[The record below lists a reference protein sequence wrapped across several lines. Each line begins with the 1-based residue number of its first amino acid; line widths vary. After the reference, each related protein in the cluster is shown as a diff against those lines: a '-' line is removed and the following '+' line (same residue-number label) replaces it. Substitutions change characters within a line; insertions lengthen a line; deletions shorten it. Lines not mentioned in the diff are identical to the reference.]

1 MTLPSHHHASR
12 RVAVLGAG
20 IMGSS
25 VALFL
30 ARRGIQV
37 TLIDGASEPFSGASR
52 WNEGKI
58 HLGYLYAGDPT
69 LATARNVLRGGLTFR
84 GLTEELIGCSLEE
97 AITPHDD
104 IYLIHRDSVATP
116 EATAGY
122 FEQVTQQARTD
133 PNASGYLADVSHSHV
148 HRLAQTELEEIANT
162 DAIVAGFQ
170 VPERSVL
177 TNWIANRFVGALA
190 AEPRIE
196 LRLDTRVTGI
206 RPSPKAAGRWL
217 IESDHPIDGDF
228 DVVVNALW
236 HGRLA
241 IDRAAG
247 LEPEPGWSHR
257 YRLSLFIHTATSVA
271 APSAVVATGPFGDI
285 KNYTGREFYL
295 SWYEAGLLARGESVL
310 PPRLPVLDEDAER
323 KVASATIERLARHI
337 PTAGEV
343 AANAVEMKV
352 RGGWVFAAGR
362 GSLAD
367 PHATLHRRDA
377 FGIRQRGTYISVDTG
392 KYSSAPFLAREIANR
407 ISGIATG

>member
-1 MTLPSHHHASR
+1 MTLPLHHHPAR

-30 ARRGIQV
+30 ARRGIEV
-37 TLIDGASEPFSGASR
+37 TLIDGASEPFFGASR

-69 LATARNVLRGGLTFR
+69 LETARNVLHGGLTFR
-84 GLTEELIGCSLEE
+84 RLTEELIGCSLEGV
-97 AITPHDD
+97 ITPQDD
-104 IYLIHRDSVATP
+104 IYLVHRDSVATP
-116 EATAGY
+116 EATALY
-122 FEQVTQQARTD
+122 FERVTQQARTD
-133 PNASGYLADVSHSHV
+133 GEAGGYLSDLSRSRV
-148 HRLAQTELEEIANT
+148 HRLAKRELEDIANT
-162 DAIVAGFQ
+162 EAIVAGFR

-177 TNWIANRFVGALA
+177 TNWIADRFVAALA

-196 LRLDTRVTGI
+196 LRLGTQIAGI
-206 RPSPKAAGRWL
+206 KPAANCSDRWL
-217 IESDHPIDGDF
+217 IESDPPMQGLF

-257 YRLSLFIHTATSVA
+257 YRLSLFIRTAATVQ
-271 APSAVVATGPFGDI
+271 APSAVIATGPFGDI
-285 KNYTGREFYL
+285 KNYTGRDFYL

-310 PPRLPVLDEDAER
+310 SPPLPALDDKAEQQI
-323 KVASATIERLARHI
+323 ASATIEQLARHI
-337 PTAGEV
+337 PAAREV
-343 AANAVEMKV
+343 AAHAVEMKV

-367 PHATLHRRDA
+367 PHATLHRRDS
-377 FGIRQRGTYISVDTG
+377 FGIRQLGSYISVDTG
-392 KYSSAPFLAREIANR
+392 KYSSAPFLAREVSDRVAAFVGR
-407 ISGIATG
+407 